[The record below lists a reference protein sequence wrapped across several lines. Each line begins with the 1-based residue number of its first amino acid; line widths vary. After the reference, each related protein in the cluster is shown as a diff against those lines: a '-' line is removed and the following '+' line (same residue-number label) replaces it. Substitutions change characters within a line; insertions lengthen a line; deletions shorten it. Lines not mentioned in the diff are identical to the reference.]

1 MQGKFCYH
9 GIGENLL
16 RLESIMNNGIVSANK
31 GKKIEGFSVNGS
43 GHYNGSTNISVAIPH
58 DDNSG
63 ALRVYI
69 LDGGI
74 SFYIKDVDFV
84 LASNTR
90 SDSGFAD
97 EGYVADSIEKKQIE
111 GIIVNSN
118 IRSKKI
124 SELSVIGKPG
134 YGSIIPI
141 TESTVNQLKSCG
153 ININGNL
160 GNLKKQLIDV
170 IDNSEMDYFDREKK
184 IEEIRNQIDRLL
196 GEAVQELYNK
206 KLKKD
211 NATIMDVIH
220 HYNPY
225 ELPILDENDVK
236 NQCKGIKLQQQPYVT
251 RERSMKT
258 FRNRMER
265 PNLENIDDLEGLFKM
280 FDDLIRS
287 MSKDGREVND

>member
-1 MQGKFCYH
+1 MKGKFCYH

-16 RLESIMNNGIVSANK
+16 RYESIMNNGIVSANK
-31 GKKIEGFSVNGS
+31 GKKIEGFSVNSS
-43 GHYNGSTNISVAIPH
+43 GHYNGSNNISVAIPH
-58 DDNSG
+58 DDNFG

-97 EGYVADSIEKKQIE
+97 EGYVVDSIEKKQIE

-141 TESTVNQLKSCG
+141 TESTVNQLRSRG
-153 ININGNL
+153 ININGTL
-160 GNLKKQLIDV
+160 ESLEKQLIDV
-170 IDNSEMDYFDREKK
+170 KDNVEMDFLDRKKK
-184 IEEIRNQIDRLL
+184 IEDLRNQIDVLL

-206 KLKKD
+206 KLQKD
-211 NATIMDVIH
+211 NATVMDVIH
-220 HYNPY
+220 HYNHY
-225 ELPILDENDVK
+225 KLPILDENDVK
-236 NQCKGIKLQQQPYVT
+236 NQCNGIRLQQQPY
-251 RERSMKT
+251 SMST
-258 FRNRMER
+258 FRNKMIR
-265 PNLENIDDLEGLFKM
+265 PTFKNIDDLESIFRIM
-280 FDDLIRS
+280 DDLTHSISR
-287 MSKDGREVND
+287 DGRDIND